1 MRYMNRRKNT
11 LGILPLLATV
21 LLSAA
26 SCTESVVQDME
37 TAGDS
42 GAIRFS
48 LPTLT
53 RSAIGSADDLNTD
66 GQSFSVWGSYR
77 HTSGTDN
84 DVQIFDNTTVTYGG
98 SRATPTTS
106 TPSIRPPE
114 RWAMP
119 CPSPARTAPLP
130 SRTSS
135 PRKGTT

>member
-1 MRYMNRRKNT
+1 MMRYMNRRKNT

-53 RSAIGSADDLNTD
+53 RSAIGLSLI
-66 GQSFSVWGSYR
+66 
-77 HTSGTDN
+77 H
-84 DVQIFDNTTVTYGG
+84 I
-98 SRATPTTS
+98 
-106 TPSIRPPE
+106 
-114 RWAMP
+114 
-119 CPSPARTAPLP
+119 
-130 SRTSS
+130 
-135 PRKGTT
+135 

>member
-1 MRYMNRRKNT
+1 MMRYMNRRKNT

-77 HTSGTDN
+77 YTRGK
-84 DVQIFDNTTVTYGG
+84 G
-98 SRATPTTS
+98 RAPPATP
-106 TPSIRPPE
+106 
-114 RWAMP
+114 A
-119 CPSPARTAPLP
+119 ART
-130 SRTSS
+130 
-135 PRKGTT
+135 TTCRYSTTRP

>member
-1 MRYMNRRKNT
+1 MMRYMNRRKNT

-53 RSAIGSADDLNTD
+53 T
-66 GQSFSVWGSYR
+66 
-77 HTSGTDN
+77 
-84 DVQIFDNTTVTYGG
+84 
-98 SRATPTTS
+98 
-106 TPSIRPPE
+106 
-114 RWAMP
+114 
-119 CPSPARTAPLP
+119 
-130 SRTSS
+130 
-135 PRKGTT
+135 